1 METKTPKVNY
11 EKGKR
16 KESMVS
22 PALLQTDQK
31 VVTPNIRDLIFAA
44 ARAYGVTPLGI
55 TLLGSGGKL
64 RAYINEM
71 GLNDKLSQDSRKVHK
86 IDQKILKEAT
96 KKDPTAQ
103 AQTTIT
109 MFNYKVFAEVTK
121 QWLQAGKE
129 PTKAIVEI
137 LKDACMD
144 TYTGIGF
151 ASGNSCKGIAYHYIY
166 DQKAGKKIADL
177 QNPILDN
184 INMIALTRS
193 SNRCKRHIAK
203 VGGTSAEEMSG
214 VEEGITLEKEGYK
227 VEEEVKKT
235 EHEKEKVQQKNL
247 FKEE

>member
-1 METKTPKVNY
+1 MEAKTPKVNY

-64 RAYINEM
+64 RAYINET

-96 KKDPTAQ
+96 KKEPTAK
-103 AQTTIT
+103 AETTIT
-109 MFNYKVFAEVTK
+109 MFDAKGFLEALKIMAGSGALTK
-121 QWLQAGKE
+121 SLTQTLTE
-129 PTKAIVEI
+129 TY
-137 LKDACMD
+137 MD

-166 DQKAGKKIADL
+166 DQKAGKKLPDL
-177 QNPILDN
+177 ENPILDN
-184 INMIALTRS
+184 INMMALTRS

-203 VGGTSAEEMSG
+203 VGGTSAEEMP
-214 VEEGITLEKEGYK
+214 EAETGITLEKEGYK